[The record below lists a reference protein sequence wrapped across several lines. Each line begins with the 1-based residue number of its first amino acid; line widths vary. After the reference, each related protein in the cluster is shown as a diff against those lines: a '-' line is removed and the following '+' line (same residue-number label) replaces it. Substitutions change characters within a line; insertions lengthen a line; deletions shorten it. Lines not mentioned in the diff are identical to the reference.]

1 RVSDYLWSVYELER
15 AVEPIVNPM
24 AYAFE
29 PIRAL
34 RPLEVEEVIENPLV
48 WGEERVGN
56 NLWCKCGWCT
66 PMPTV
71 SICCQEA
78 DLGHVLRGHSCITM
92 VRTFNILC
100 REVDVLE
107 VAMLSLKM
115 SERKHWSV
123 LLTAGNLFRLTAYR
137 QFTLWARG
145 HLGKKNRIPS
155 PACAVS
161 SIRAVF
167 PSVEYHGFEYA
178 YLYDL

>member
-1 RVSDYLWSVYELER
+1 FTFTSPSNSCSAETDSEEDELER

-29 PIRAL
+29 PIRRGERAL
-34 RPLEVEEVIENPLV
+34 RPLEVEEVIDNPLV
-48 WGEERVGN
+48 WGEEWVGY

-71 SICCQEA
+71 SESICCQEA
-78 DLGHVLRGHSCITM
+78 DLSHVLRGHSCITM
-92 VRTFNILC
+92 VRTFN
-100 REVDVLE
+100 
-107 VAMLSLKM
+107 MLSNCIH
-115 SERKHWSV
+115 S
-123 LLTAGNLFRLTAYR
+123 LFRLTAYR

-178 YLYDL
+178 YLYDDL